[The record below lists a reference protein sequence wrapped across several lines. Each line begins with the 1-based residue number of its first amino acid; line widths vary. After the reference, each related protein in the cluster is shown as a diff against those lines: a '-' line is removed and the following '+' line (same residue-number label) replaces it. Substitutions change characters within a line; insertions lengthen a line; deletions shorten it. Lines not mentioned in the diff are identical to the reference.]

1 MRYSERMQ
9 SAGAGTVQ
17 SRLVLG
23 AREKRPLAASTLAA
37 VMWASLVAG
46 LLSSSVHAQN
56 TAAMP
61 VEAGS
66 IPAMKSAVPPSG
78 LLGNGL
84 TPDHYDET
92 GYPESAEGLL
102 VIELDPNAGPITLL
116 RGKEP
121 HYLEAQFLNTQR
133 DAIWMAR
140 KRSLFD
146 VLPSGASHEIPYGY
160 GAIKRS
166 FSAITLVEAQLV
178 PHISDNQKSY
188 ETFPLRDLYIGAAL
202 SLTGLLGEVRW
213 TEKERYVAFGQAGL
227 NVLALADA
235 KINRTYGAFAVPLT
249 LGGGIRYP
257 ALIGILGTH
266 WLTGA
271 ELSLGLGAADD
282 DKETGNVI
290 VLPGLFHEL
299 EWTFDRNLGVTDYRA
314 DPRPY
319 NYGAHALYVKLTAY
333 ADIFGAA
340 SSGILFNILVGYRL
354 NIIGPSIPAH
364 DFKQTQATYAS
375 QRYVQRKQEE
385 EQRRKQLE
393 DLRRQRGTNS
403 SSYPSP

>member
-9 SAGAGTVQ
+9 SAGAAMLP
-17 SRLVLG
+17 SKLL
-23 AREKRPLAASTLAA
+23 APPEKRSWLASKLVAVVSTSLA
-37 VMWASLVAG
+37 AG
-46 LLSSSVHAQN
+46 LLGSAAHAQN
-56 TAAMP
+56 AAAMP
-61 VEAGS
+61 VEAGAL
-66 IPAMKSAVPPSG
+66 PAVNDAVPPSA
-78 LLGNGL
+78 LLGTGL
-84 TPDHYDET
+84 KPDHYDET

-102 VIELDPNAGPITLL
+102 VIELDPDAGPITLL

-140 KRSLFD
+140 KRSLYD
-146 VLPSGASHEIPYGY
+146 VLPSGAAHEIPYGY

-166 FSAITLVEAQLV
+166 FSATTLVEAQLV

-188 ETFPLRDLYIGAAL
+188 ETFPLRDLYVGAAL
-202 SLTGLLGEVRW
+202 SLTGLRGEVRW
-213 TEKERYVAFGQAGL
+213 TEKERYVAFGQTGL
-227 NVLALADA
+227 NVLALANA

-257 ALIGILGTH
+257 ALIDILGTH
-266 WLTGA
+266 WMSGA

-299 EWTFDRNLGVTDYRA
+299 EWTFERNLGVTDYRA

-319 NYGAHALYVKLTAY
+319 NYGAHSLYVKLTAY
-333 ADIFGAA
+333 ADLFGDAN
-340 SSGILFNILVGYRL
+340 SGILFDILVGYRL
-354 NIIGPSIPAH
+354 NIIGPSIPIH
-364 DFKQTQATYAS
+364 DFKQTQVTYAS
-375 QRYVQRKQEE
+375 QRYVQRKQQEQ
-385 EQRRKQLE
+385 QRRKQLE
-393 DLRRQRGTNS
+393 DLRRERGAAEPR
-403 SSYPSP
+403 YPAP